1 MSTATKRPQ
10 PPAPV
15 EKPSEPSLEKQSEQ
29 SLNAALYDRFVEQS
43 RETFERGIEQ
53 TRAAWEKAM
62 DQARQQMEAAGN
74 FSAEQG
80 EAFKRFLLRDLE
92 QTGIEMQR
100 LGKEAKVSLHP
111 ARVSAGALS
120 SLAKVLGA
128 AGSMLTGLSE
138 KAEQVLEYQSG
149 EITMAGTLTCSGCGK
164 VVRLDKT
171 SVVPVCDKCQGTTF
185 RKGY

>member
-1 MSTATKRPQ
+1 MSTATKRKQ
-10 PPAPV
+10 SSATA
-15 EKPSEPSLEKQSEQ
+15 EKPNPSLEKPNEQ
-29 SLNAALYDRFVEQS
+29 SLNTALYDRFVEQS
-43 RETFERGIEQ
+43 REAFEHGKEKGH
-53 TRAAWEKAM
+53 AAWEKAM
-62 DQARQQMEAAGN
+62 DHARQQMEAAGS

-92 QTGIEMQR
+92 QTGVEMQR

-138 KAEQVLEYQSG
+138 KAEHALVYQSG
-149 EITMAGTLTCSGCGK
+149 EITMAGTLTCSTCGE
-164 VVRLDKT
+164 VVRLSKT
-171 SVVPVCDKCQGTTF
+171 SVVPVCDNCLGTTF